1 MAGHMQAAEK
11 LTDAKSKAIKTVLPT
26 LDAFYATLSVGH
38 KAILDSKKGR
48 SRFWRW
54 HYPV

>member
-1 MAGHMQAAEK
+1 MQAAEK